1 MHNTRETL
9 KEERKYR
16 AYAINLYYA
25 FLFVHT
31 TCFYLF
37 SFLATK
43 LTSARF
49 LTAIKIGYLFILF
62 LFHLSSG
69 YREEVIMKRCIN

>member
-16 AYAINLYYA
+16 AYAINLYYEPRTTCFA
-25 FLFVHT
+25 FLFP
-31 TCFYLF
+31 FF
-37 SFLATK
+37 SATK

-62 LFHLSSG
+62 SFHLWSG
-69 YREEVIMKRCIN
+69 IHNESLD